1 MLTNLKT
8 LLAAGAVAAALAAN
22 ANAAGY
28 INFDGVDGEAKAACA
43 EQPQT
48 QTTNYRRAAQ
58 RAAQNDDAQCATAY
72 GKDGKKGGNVEFE
85 WKTEEGES

>member
-28 INFDGVDGEAKAACA
+28 IKYDGVDGEAKAACA

-48 QTTNYRRAAQ
+48 QTTNNRRAAK
-58 RAAQNDDAQCATAY
+58 RAARLQSGFVYHYAFAMLIGVVVLITWYLLSMA
-72 GKDGKKGGNVEFE
+72 
-85 WKTEEGES
+85 

>member
-22 ANAAGY
+22 ANAAIY
-28 INFDGVDGEAKAACA
+28 IKYDGVDGEAKAACA
-43 EQPQT
+43 EQT
-48 QTTNYRRAAQ
+48 QTANNNRRAVK